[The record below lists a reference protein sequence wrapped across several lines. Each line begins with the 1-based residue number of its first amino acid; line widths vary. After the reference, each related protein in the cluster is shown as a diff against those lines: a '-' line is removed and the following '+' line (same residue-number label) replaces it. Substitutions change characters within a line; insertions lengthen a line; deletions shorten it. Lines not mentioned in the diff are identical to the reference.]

1 MSAAARPPRVG
12 VPATPDE
19 LLTTTRS
26 VRLRLDLS
34 RPVDLDQV
42 RECVEIA
49 LQAPNGGNTQRW
61 HWLVVTEAGL
71 RKRIAE
77 VYRRSF
83 EARYPPTAAAGEA
96 AAGGVP
102 TGGAPVG
109 GASAGGVSDRMLAG
123 GRHLAEHL
131 HEVPVLVIPCL
142 ELGSRPLTAANQ
154 AGVWG
159 SLLPAAWSY
168 MLAARARGLG
178 TAWTTVHLDAEQEVA
193 DLLGLPGDVRQGALI
208 PTAHVL
214 GDGFGPAPRRP
225 VDSVLHLDG
234 WGGTGRSGGGA

>member
-1 MSAAARPPRVG
+1 MSASARPPRVA

-34 RPVDLDQV
+34 RPVDLDLV

-61 HWLVVTEAGL
+61 HWLVVAEDGL

-83 EARYPPTAAAGEA
+83 EARYPPAAAATAGATAATAAATGDTA
-96 AAGGVP
+96 AAD
-102 TGGAPVG
+102 
-109 GASAGGVSDRMLAG
+109 GVSDRMLAG

-131 HEVPVLVIPCL
+131 HEVPVLVVPCL
-142 ELGSRPLTAANQ
+142 ELGSRRLTAANQ

-234 WGGTGRSGGGA
+234 WGGTGWGGGSA

>member
-1 MSAAARPPRVG
+1 MSASARPSRVG
-12 VPATPDE
+12 VPTTPDE

-34 RPVDLDQV
+34 RPVDLDRV

-61 HWLVVTEAGL
+61 HWLVVAEDGL

-83 EARYPPTAAAGEA
+83 EARYPPTVTAGEPPAAGA
-96 AAGGVP
+96 SA
-102 TGGAPVG
+102 G
-109 GASAGGVSDRMLAG
+109 GASAAGAAAGGVSDRMLAG

-142 ELGSRPLTAANQ
+142 ELGSRRLTADNQ

-234 WGGTGRSGGGA
+234 WGGTGWGGGGA